1 MGKKVNPKIFRI
13 GINRTWPSVWFAS
26 GQDYIKNTKQ
36 DVLVRRFLM
45 NDLKEASVDNVR
57 IERGLNKI
65 TLDITAAK
73 PGVIIGRGGNGI
85 EDLKKKIHA
94 KFLKNFRMKE
104 INVNIKECDRPN
116 LSSQIIMQSVIADI
130 EKRMPFKRTMK
141 QAISRVEKAGGL
153 GVKIMVAGRL
163 NGAEIA
169 REEKLVSGK
178 IPLQTLRADIDYS
191 RGAAHTTY
199 GTIGIKV
206 WIYKGEVF
214 EKDIK
219 NKEGKGEILGRK
231 K

>member
-26 GQDYIKNTKQ
+26 GNDYIKNTKQ
-36 DVLVRRFLM
+36 DVQTRRFLM
-45 NDLKEASVDNVR
+45 QELKEASVDNIR
-57 IERGLNKI
+57 IERGVKKI
-65 TLDITAAK
+65 TFDITAAK
-73 PGVIIGRGGNGI
+73 PGIIIGRGGNGI
-85 EDLKKKIHA
+85 EDLKKKVHE
-94 KFLKNFRMKE
+94 KYLKNFRLKE
-104 INVNIKECDRPN
+104 ININIKECDRPN
-116 LSSQIIMQSVIADI
+116 LSSQIVLQSIIADI

-141 QAISRVEKAGGL
+141 QAVSRVEKSGGL
-153 GVKIMVAGRL
+153 GVKVVVSGRL

-199 GTIGIKV
+199 GAIGVKV

-214 EKDIK
+214 DKDIK
-219 NKEGKGEILGRK
+219 NKDGKGEILGRRK
-231 K
+231 

>member
-26 GQDYIKNTKQ
+26 GSDYIKNTKQ
-36 DVLVRRFLM
+36 DVLTRRFLM
-45 NDLKEASVDNVR
+45 NDLKEAGVDNVR

-73 PGVIIGRGGNGI
+73 PGVIIGHGGNGI
-85 EDLKKKIHA
+85 EDLKKKIHV

-104 INVNIKECDRPN
+104 ININIKECDRPN
-116 LSSQIIMQSVIADI
+116 LSSQIVMQSVIADI

-141 QAISRVEKAGGL
+141 QAIGRVEKAGGL

-199 GTIGIKV
+199 GTIGVKV

-219 NKEGKGEILGRK
+219 NKEGKGEILGRRK
-231 K
+231 